1 MFLQKVIEKDSELIN
16 TVFAYHQRGLI
27 LPDTYVVDMDSLL
40 SNARI
45 IKNRADQ
52 EHIDLYFMLKQLGR
66 NPEIAKRLIE
76 IGYKNAVIVDW
87 KEAQVMMAHQI
98 PIANVGHL
106 VQPPTAMVQQLVDY
120 GCEYFTVYSLE
131 KIEQINQAAKKSGK
145 IQKILLRVTDDADMI
160 YSGQTAGFSLA
171 EIPSLNDK
179 VKQLKNVIIAGVT
192 SFPCFLYI
200 LHSNNPN
207 PMLSHQSIIVLKDVK
222 LL

>member
-76 IGYKNAVIVDW
+76 IGYKGAVVVDW
-87 KEAQVMMAHQI
+87 KEAQVM
-98 PIANVGHL
+98 
-106 VQPPTAMVQQLVDY
+106 
-120 GCEYFTVYSLE
+120 S
-131 KIEQINQAAKKSGK
+131 
-145 IQKILLRVTDDADMI
+145 
-160 YSGQTAGFSLA
+160 
-171 EIPSLNDK
+171 
-179 VKQLKNVIIAGVT
+179 
-192 SFPCFLYI
+192 
-200 LHSNNPN
+200 
-207 PMLSHQSIIVLKDVK
+207 
-222 LL
+222 